1 MRQRLSAQ
9 MITWTLLL
17 LALIPSAILD
27 HADYLEVDGGWLTNK
42 YIAPGEEEH
51 CSIERR
57 DASLT
62 YTEFIQQYA
71 FSRPVILQGITN
83 NLAFQALCTKE
94 MLLNEFG
101 DRMVRLST
109 ANTYS
114 YEKVDVLFREYV
126 EYLLKPQDKD
136 SLGCD
141 TLYFFGDNNFTEW
154 GSLFQKYSPPPFRIP
169 GTTGAYSFGIAGSG
183 TGVPFHWHG
192 PGFSEVI
199 FGRKRWFLYPPDKT
213 PEFNPNKTTL
223 SWLTEKYPL
232 LPEHERPI
240 ECTIRPGEVL
250 YFPDR
255 WWHATLNLDTS
266 VFIST
271 FLG

>member
-1 MRQRLSAQ
+1 MWQRLSAQ
-9 MITWTLLL
+9 IITRTLL
-17 LALIPSAILD
+17 LALMPLAILC
-27 HADYLEVDGGWLTNK
+27 HVDYLEVDGGW
-42 YIAPGEEEH
+42 
-51 CSIERR
+51 
-57 DASLT
+57 
-62 YTEFIQQYA
+62 YA

-83 NLAFQALCTKE
+83 NLGFQALCTKE
-94 MLLNEFG
+94 MLLKEFG

-114 YEKVDVLFREYV
+114 YEKVDVMFREYV
-126 EYLLKPQDKD
+126 EHLLRPQDKD

-169 GTTGAYSFGIAGSG
+169 GTTGAYSFGVAGSG

-223 SWLTEKYPL
+223 SWLTDNYPL
-232 LPEHERPI
+232 LPEHERPV
-240 ECTIRPGEVL
+240 ECTIRPGEDKVDSKGHKAAL
-250 YFPDR
+250 LLKLQKHNKLKQAFSCSCL
-255 WWHATLNLDTS
+255 AE
-266 VFIST
+266 
-271 FLG
+271 